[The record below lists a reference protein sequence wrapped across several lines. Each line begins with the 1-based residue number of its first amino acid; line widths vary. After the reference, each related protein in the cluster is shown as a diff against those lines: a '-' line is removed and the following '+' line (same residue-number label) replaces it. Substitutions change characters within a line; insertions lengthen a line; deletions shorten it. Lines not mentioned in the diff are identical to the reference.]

1 MPCRALF
8 QQTQTKE
15 RVIVRLIVLL
25 VLALSWLTGCASQ
38 ATFGDAITQGEPTAI
53 PTPVVPSK
61 PVYQV
66 ERGQIVYERRFFGR
80 ISPLITEEIAFEI
93 DGRVLEVLVERGAN
107 VNAGDVLARLDSRA
121 LAAQLL
127 DAEEELA
134 IAQSIF
140 DSADSQVRY
149 DSQRARLNLEIAQ
162 LRLDHAL
169 EQAADP
175 PSADDSLNINLRQIE
190 RDLAQVSLDELTSGV
205 DPQLRFDVTRAQK
218 RVDEIKASIAKTEL
232 LAPMTGRLVYFAPDP
247 GEPIIAFEPIA
258 TVADL
263 SILEIT
269 DEMNADDMSELAEGM
284 PLRAKRASLPGD
296 VYSGTISSLPAPY
309 GLSTDE
315 YVHVAF
321 DEQPP
326 EDEFQAGDRMEFTV
340 KIEERDDVLWLPI
353 SAIRQFSGRNFI
365 VVQNEGLQRRVDVR
379 LGLEGDGRVEIL
391 EGAEENQTVIGP

>member
-1 MPCRALF
+1 MRF
-8 QQTQTKE
+8 I
-15 RVIVRLIVLL
+15 VILL
-25 VLALSWLTGCASQ
+25 LGLSLLTGCASQ

-66 ERGQIVYERRFFGR
+66 ERGKIVYERRFFGR
-80 ISPLITEEIAFEI
+80 IAPVITEEIAFEI
-93 DGRVLEVLVERGAN
+93 DGRVLEILVERGAT
-107 VNAGDVLARLDSRA
+107 VNEGDVLARLDTRA
-121 LAAQLL
+121 LESQLL
-127 DAEEELA
+127 NAEEELA

-140 DSADSQVRY
+140 ESADSQVRY
-149 DSQRARLNLEIAQ
+149 DSQRAQLNLEMAQ
-162 LRLDHAL
+162 LRLDHAV

-175 PSADDSLNINLRQIE
+175 PSADDTLNISLRTIE
-190 RDLAQVSLDELTSGV
+190 RDLAQVSLDEFTSGV

-218 RVDEIKASIAKTEL
+218 RVDEIQAAIVKTEL
-232 LAPMTGRLVYFAPDP
+232 VAPMSGRLVYFSPDP
-247 GEPIIAFEPIA
+247 GEPMIAYEPIA
-258 TVADL
+258 VVADL
-263 SILEIT
+263 SVLEIT
-269 DEMNADDMSELAEGM
+269 DEMDADDLSELAEGM
-284 PLRAKRASLPGD
+284 TLSIKRASLPGN
-296 VYSGTISSLPAPY
+296 VYSGAIASLPSPY

-326 EDEFQAGDRMEFTV
+326 LDEYQVGDRMEFTV

-365 VVQNEGLQRRVDVR
+365 VVQNEGVQRRVDVR

>member
-1 MPCRALF
+1 MRF
-8 QQTQTKE
+8 I
-15 RVIVRLIVLL
+15 VILL
-25 VLALSWLTGCASQ
+25 LALSLLTGCASQ

-66 ERGQIVYERRFFGR
+66 ERGKIVYERRFFGR
-80 ISPLITEEIAFEI
+80 IAPVVTEEIAFEI
-93 DGRVLEVLVERGAN
+93 DGRVLEVLVERGAT
-107 VNAGDVLARLDSRA
+107 VNEGDVLARLDTRT
-121 LAAQLL
+121 LEGQLL
-127 DAEEELA
+127 NAEEELA

-140 DSADSQVRY
+140 ESADSQVRY
-149 DSQRARLNLEIAQ
+149 DSQRARLNLEMAQ

-169 EQAADP
+169 EQATDP
-175 PSADDSLNINLRQIE
+175 PSAEDTLNINLLTIE
-190 RDLAQVSLDELTSGV
+190 RDLARVSVDEFTSGV

-218 RVDEIKASIAKTEL
+218 RVDEIKAAIEKSAL
-232 LAPMTGRLVYFAPDP
+232 VAPMSGRLVYFSPDP
-247 GEPIIAFEPIA
+247 GEPMIAYEPIA
-258 TVADL
+258 VVADL

-269 DEMNADDMSELAEGM
+269 DQMDADDLSELAEGM
-284 PLRAKRASLPGD
+284 PLSIKRASLPGN
-296 VYSGTISSLPAPY
+296 VYSGAIASLPSPY
-309 GLSTDE
+309 GLATDE

-321 DEQPP
+321 DQQPP
-326 EDEFQAGDRMEFTV
+326 LDEYQVGDRMEYTV
-340 KIEERDDVLWLPI
+340 KIEERDDVLWLPV